1 MEKEAPLYPGQRER
15 ERIPTREIWTKL
27 GTSVMFISV
36 KAYTGYH
43 AEQSGQF
50 YPGEWESGRLLD
62 LKLQGKNNLITK
74 RSWKML
80 ATVTGKTEVTF
91 LGDEIF
97 VDLNLLC

>member
-1 MEKEAPLYPGQRER
+1 MEKEVPLYPRQRER
-15 ERIPTREIWTKL
+15 ERIPTTEIRAKL

-36 KAYTGYH
+36 KACTGYR

-50 YPGEWESGRLLD
+50 YSGEWESGRLCD

-80 ATVTGKTEVTF
+80 AT
-91 LGDEIF
+91 
-97 VDLNLLC
+97 LLLARRKLHF